1 MRSLENHSFEIQ
13 LFHINGWSKQEKLFL
28 ESRYENNTK
37 VQTIKSLTNRK
48 MHCNIRV
55 LTWPLTMCRYHYHG
69 RQKICSFHYTCF
81 DFRLRNNEISINK
94 TGAIK

>member
-1 MRSLENHSFEIQ
+1 MDGQNRL
-13 LFHINGWSKQEKLFL
+13 KRFL
-28 ESRYENNTK
+28 ETRYENNIK

-69 RQKICSFHYTCF
+69 RQKMFSSSTIFTLPRLF
-81 DFRLRNNEISINK
+81 DKKSLLSLSMKIELKKS
-94 TGAIK
+94 TMPTY